1 MISPS
6 RDAHHHQSKAKRS
19 EKKKMKKKKK
29 KLFKEK
35 GNIQYNK
42 NFIELFTIQ
51 IIFLLS
57 YHGCSKN
64 NICTY

>member
-6 RDAHHHQSKAKRS
+6 RDAHHHQSKAKI
-19 EKKKMKKKKK
+19 KKKK

-42 NFIELFTIQ
+42 NFIELFTVQ

>member
-6 RDAHHHQSKAKRS
+6 RDAHHHQSKAKQS
-19 EKKKMKKKKK
+19 EKKNEKKK

-42 NFIELFTIQ
+42 NFIELFTVQ

>member
-6 RDAHHHQSKAKRS
+6 RDAHHHQSKAKQS
-19 EKKKMKKKKK
+19 EKKKMKKKK

-42 NFIELFTIQ
+42 NFIELFTVQ
-51 IIFLLS
+51 IIFLIS

>member
-29 KLFKEK
+29 LFKEK

-42 NFIELFTIQ
+42 NFIELFTVQ

>member
-6 RDAHHHQSKAKRS
+6 RDAHHHQSKAKQN
-19 EKKKMKKKKK
+19 EAKKKMKKKK

>member
-6 RDAHHHQSKAKRS
+6 RDAHHHQSKAKQS
-19 EKKKMKKKKK
+19 EKKKMKKKK

>member
-19 EKKKMKKKKK
+19 EKKKMKKKK

>member
-19 EKKKMKKKKK
+19 EKKKIKKKK

>member
-19 EKKKMKKKKK
+19 EKKKMKKKK

-51 IIFLLS
+51 IIFLIS